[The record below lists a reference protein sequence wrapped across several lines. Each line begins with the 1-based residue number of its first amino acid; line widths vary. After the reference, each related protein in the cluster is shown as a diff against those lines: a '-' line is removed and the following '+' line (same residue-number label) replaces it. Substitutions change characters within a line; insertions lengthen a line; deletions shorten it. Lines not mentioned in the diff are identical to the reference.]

1 MNPKKKIIITTALTG
16 AITVPTQTP
25 HLPWTI
31 ERLAEDA
38 ALCAEAGS
46 AVIHVHA
53 RDQQTGAPSSDMEV
67 YGAILKAIKERT
79 DVVICTST
87 GGSFAMTPA
96 ERVRVVP
103 TWKPELASC
112 NMGSLNFS
120 FHPIARRYQDEDY
133 QFSWEKQW
141 LEGSE
146 DAIFPNTFRSI
157 KHFVNEMKKAGT
169 RPEFEVYD
177 VGHLYNLDFLIKE
190 GVVEKPL
197 WIQFVMGVLGG
208 IRATLYDLTHMLET
222 ANRLFGPENFNWSVI
237 GAGYPH
243 QFNMGV
249 AAITMGGHARVGLED
264 NIFLRRGV
272 LARNHELV
280 EKIARIA
287 GEFER
292 EPATPAEVREFL
304 GLKGLENV
312 GF

>member
-1 MNPKKKIIITTALTG
+1 MRKVIITAALTG

-25 HLPWTI
+25 HLPWTP

-38 ALCAEAGS
+38 ALCAEAGA

-53 RDQQTGAPSSDMEV
+53 RDPQTGAPSSDMEI
-67 YGAILKAIKERT
+67 YGEILQAIKART
-79 DVVICTST
+79 DAVICTST

-120 FHPIARRYQDEDY
+120 FHTIARRFKDEDY
-133 QFSWEKQW
+133 RFDWEKPW

-157 KHFVNEMKKAGT
+157 KHFIQEMKKAGT
-169 RPEFEVYD
+169 RPEFEIYD
-177 VGHLYNLDFLIKE
+177 VGHLYNLDFLIRE

-197 WIQFVMGVLGG
+197 WLQFVMGVLGG
-208 IRATLYDLTHMLET
+208 IRPTVYDLTHLLET
-222 ANRLFGPENFNWSVI
+222 ANRLFGQENYSWSVI

-243 QFNMGV
+243 QFNMGTV
-249 AAITMGGHARVGLED
+249 AIIMGGHARVGLED

-272 LARNHELV
+272 FARNHELV
-280 EKIARIA
+280 EKMVDIAA
-287 GEFER
+287 QFER

>member
-1 MNPKKKIIITTALTG
+1 MRKVIITAALTG

-25 HLPWTI
+25 HLPWTP

-38 ALCAEAGS
+38 ALCAEAGA

-53 RDQQTGAPSSDMEV
+53 RDPQTGAPSSDMEI
-67 YGAILKAIKERT
+67 YGEILQAIKART
-79 DVVICTST
+79 DAVICTST

-120 FHPIARRYQDEDY
+120 FHTIARRFKDEDY
-133 QFSWEKQW
+133 RFDWEKPW

-157 KHFVNEMKKAGT
+157 KHFIQEMKKAGT
-169 RPEFEVYD
+169 RPEFEIYD
-177 VGHLYNLDFLIKE
+177 VGHLYNLDFLIRE

-197 WIQFVMGVLGG
+197 WLQFVMGVLGG
-208 IRATLYDLTHMLET
+208 IRPTVYDLTHLLET
-222 ANRLFGPENFNWSVI
+222 ANRLFGQENYSWSVI

-243 QFNMGV
+243 QFNMGTV
-249 AAITMGGHARVGLED
+249 AVIMGGHARVGLED

-272 LARNHELV
+272 FARNHELV
-280 EKIARIA
+280 EKMVDIAA
-287 GEFER
+287 QFER

>member
-1 MNPKKKIIITTALTG
+1 MRKIIITAALTG

-25 HLPWTI
+25 HLPWTP

-38 ALCAEAGS
+38 ALCAEAGA

-53 RDQQTGAPSSDMEV
+53 RDPQTGAPSSDMEI
-67 YGAILKAIKERT
+67 YGEILQAIKART
-79 DVVICTST
+79 DAVICTST

-120 FHPIARRYQDEDY
+120 FHTIARRFKDEDY
-133 QFSWEKQW
+133 RFDWEKPW

-157 KHFVNEMKKAGT
+157 KHFIQEMKKAGT
-169 RPEFEVYD
+169 RPEFEIYD
-177 VGHLYNLDFLIKE
+177 VGHLYNLDFLIRE

-197 WIQFVMGVLGG
+197 WLQFVMGVLGG
-208 IRATLYDLTHMLET
+208 IRPTVYDLTHLLET
-222 ANRLFGPENFNWSVI
+222 ANRLFGQENYSWSVI

-243 QFNMGV
+243 QFNMGTV
-249 AAITMGGHARVGLED
+249 AVIMGGHARVGLED

-272 LARNHELV
+272 FARNHELV
-280 EKIARIA
+280 EKMVDIAA
-287 GEFER
+287 QFER